1 MLSVEVLARS
11 ELTGESTLAGF
22 GDTRDF
28 ANGIRGEKSWMV
40 RPPKSVLAGCESVSD
55 IDMDQW

>member
-1 MLSVEVLARS
+1 MLARS

-22 GDTRDF
+22 GETRDF
-28 ANGIRGEKSWMV
+28 ASDIRGEKSWMD

-55 IDMDQW
+55 MDID